1 MIVENWMGQIQIK
14 VDDKGRLT
22 LPSHALTVFKDKEL
36 VLSVNVYQKKTYI
49 ELMNPEEWDS
59 KMKAIEKL
67 SAKNPKVRAYKRF
80 LVSGSAKISLD
91 KQNRI
96 IVPGYQRE
104 MIDLSNEAV
113 LVNLEEKIEL
123 WSMKK
128 WQETSQNFVED
139 FEDLENWINEEEAD
153 LDSDRKSDQEK
164 DEGGAG
170 EYKSA
175 A

>member
-1 MIVENWMGQIQIK
+1 MFVENWMGQIQIK

-22 LPSHALTVFKDKEL
+22 LPGHALTVFKEKEI

-49 ELMNPEEWDS
+49 ELMSPEEWEK
-59 KMKAIEKL
+59 KMKAIENL
-67 SAKNPKVRAYKRF
+67 SSKNPKVRAYKRF

-104 MIDLSNEAV
+104 MIGLLNEAV

-123 WSMKK
+123 WSMKR
-128 WQETSQNFVED
+128 WQETSENFVED
-139 FEDLENWINEEEAD
+139 FEDLENWINEEEV
-153 LDSDRKSDQEK
+153 DSVKDDVKDQE
-164 DEGGAG
+164 DENDF
-170 EYKSA
+170 KSA